1 MILLDLDQ
9 NQTSGNNFLVDSIQC
24 SKLNGM
30 LGKAMK
36 EYLKKKHYMN
46 SKELLKNFAETKI
59 LIALTQIMKSGK
71 ENGMNVNDLKVLIQ
85 KTCKMITAM
94 PQPTVVPACAAV
106 KPQQR
111 MSKALY

>member
-1 MILLDLDQ
+1 MPITKEQWVILPDLDQ

-24 SKLNGM
+24 FKLNGM

-59 LIALTQIMKSGK
+59 LIAQTQIMKSGK
-71 ENGMNVNDLKVLIQ
+71 ENGMNANMLILLTQ
-85 KTCKMITAM
+85 KT
-94 PQPTVVPACAAV
+94 
-106 KPQQR
+106 
-111 MSKALY
+111 